1 MSLQKITYEDK
12 VATETLPDIENKSK
26 VSDTDMNQIKKVV
39 NNLVDN
45 FTTKTVIDMV
55 YPVGSLYF
63 SNSSTNPGTMWN
75 GTTWVAEAEGRCII
89 GVNSNYAVGS
99 TGGSTTVDLSHTHNG
114 PSHSHTV
121 NSHTHT
127 TAGHALSE
135 NEMPKHS
142 HSGSISTNGEHVHT
156 GTLKEVQA
164 KQTNNSNDVVR
175 RRNASGEY
183 SNIEIGNPAGNH
195 SHTVTINT
203 SGGGYS
209 HSHGDTGASAPGT
222 SASGTGAT
230 SSSLGSTS
238 VMQPYVAMYIWRRT
252 A

>member
-12 VATETLPDIENKSK
+12 VATETLPDVENKSK
-26 VSDTDMNQIKKVV
+26 VSDTDMNQIKTVV
-39 NNLVDN
+39 NSIIDN

-63 SNSSTNPGTMWN
+63 SNSSTNPGTLWS

-89 GVNSNYAVGS
+89 GANSNYVVGS

-127 TAGHALSE
+127 TAGHALTVG
-135 NEMPKHS
+135 EMPAHNHSVWMNEAGSHSHTGRTLDIKIGNINAAYDAARRIGTSYGYEGQITLDAGSHS
-142 HSGSISTNGEHVHT
+142 HSCG
-156 GTLKEVQA
+156 
-164 KQTNNSNDVVR
+164 TNNNGS
-175 RRNASGEY
+175 
-183 SNIEIGNPAGNH
+183 
-195 SHTVTINT
+195 
-203 SGGGYS
+203 GYS

-222 SASGTGAT
+222 TASGTGAT

-238 VMQPYVAMYIWRRT
+238 IMQPYVAMYIWRRT